1 MFQYFGFFCN
11 VKQTVTIAS
20 TVFVKY
26 RRRYKQAEAA
36 NVNVSGNVLV
46 HFHMFSP
53 SLICVSSGF
62 GSCIGTIILPWE
74 SKLAMFQH
82 EEDKKL
88 RAKVKF
94 TALFKNTRPN
104 AMNLETQKHT
114 QMDRNPP
121 ITNHYDHF
129 GS

>member
-1 MFQYFGFFCN
+1 MFQDFGVFCN

-26 RRRYKQAEAA
+26 RWQNKQAEAA
-36 NVNVSGNVLV
+36 NVNVSGNVPV

-53 SLICVSSGF
+53 SHICASSGF
-62 GSCIGTIILPWE
+62 GSSIGTIILPWILPRF
-74 SKLAMFQH
+74 SIKKL
-82 EEDKKL
+82 KKL

-104 AMNLETQKHT
+104 VMNFETQKHT
-114 QMDRNPP
+114 QTDRNPP

-129 GS
+129 VS